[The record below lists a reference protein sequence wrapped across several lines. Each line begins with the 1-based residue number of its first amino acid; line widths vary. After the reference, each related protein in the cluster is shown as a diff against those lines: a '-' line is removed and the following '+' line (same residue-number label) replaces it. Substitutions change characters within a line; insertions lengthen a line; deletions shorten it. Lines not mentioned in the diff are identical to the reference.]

1 MIAIKGMEEM
11 PANCFDCC
19 LTASECPVSMFRKDR
34 RADGCPLVEIVTCK
48 NCKYW
53 HDDGIMTTCDKTIGN
68 GFPKDYYCADGKR

>member
-11 PANCFDCC
+11 PENCFECC
-19 LTASECPVSMFRKDR
+19 LTASECHVSMFREDR

-53 HDDGIMTTCDKTIGN
+53 HDNGIMTTCDKTIGN